1 MHKNLFTESAEKLF
15 EIQDLFLDFIKFLS
29 EDINDDD
36 NYYKY
41 NLAQKH
47 RQFVVVI
54 FLMLRDG
61 YNRLEIAEK
70 LHLSYGAVRVI
81 TYRVMQ
87 VMQQYHMMRKDT
99 YLIYN

>member
-1 MHKNLFTESAEKLF
+1 MHKNLQTESVERLF

-29 EDINDDD
+29 EDINDDE
-36 NYYKY
+36 KFLQY
-41 NLAQKH
+41 NLANKQ
-47 RQFVVVI
+47 RPFVVVI

-70 LHLSYGAVRVI
+70 LGISYGAVRVI
-81 TYRVMQ
+81 TYRVFQ